1 MPKTKIYLDDPKIK
15 YFTVDNRDK
24 IIDTGDTDK
33 SIWDMTYVEMDK
45 LKMNGNIFISF
56 NKRQN
61 ERIGKLP
68 VYTPL
73 NCKIIKIET
82 L

>member
-33 SIWDMTYVEMDK
+33 AIWDMTYVEMDK
-45 LKMNGNIFISF
+45 SKMNGNIFISF

-61 ERIGKLP
+61 ERIGKPP

-73 NCKIIKIET
+73 NCKIIKIEI